1 MYVKSNT
8 LCWTTALLIS
18 LTWSLP
24 SLGQTPPQD
33 IEQEIPGRF
42 LEYMSDARVETLLK
56 RLDTPVSGG
65 HGKWTFTLLNREV
78 AVVAHEAAGR
88 IRIMTPILTVDEG
101 LSDALMK
108 RILQAN
114 FDSALDARYAV
125 ADNILWGVYIHPLN
139 PLTEQQFFGAIKQV
153 ISIAETF
160 GETFSSGGPLFGGG
174 DSSEELRKLQQA
186 PQTRGAPL

>member
-1 MYVKSNT
+1 M
-8 LCWTTALLIS
+8 
-18 LTWSLP
+18 
-24 SLGQTPPQD
+24 PPQD
-33 IEQEIPGRF
+33 SEQETPGRF
-42 LEYMSDARVETLLK
+42 LEYMSDARVEALLK
-56 RLDTPVSGG
+56 RLDTPISGG

-78 AVVAHEAAGR
+78 VVVAHEAAGR
-88 IRIMTPILTVDEG
+88 IRIMTPILTVPDEG
-101 LSDALMK
+101 FSDALMK
-108 RILQAN
+108 RLLQAN

-125 ADNILWGVYIHPLN
+125 ADDILWGVYIHPLN